1 MPWTKAGNIRGPE
14 GPAVPLDGLTDV
26 NVAGAATGSLLIK
39 MPDGTWQGRPN
50 AISNLN
56 SLTDV
61 TAPANTVAGKLL
73 GTTATGQW
81 APVDAPTTGWGK
93 WSGTQA
99 QYDALATKD
108 PNVLYVITG

>member
-26 NVAGAATGSLLIK
+26 
-39 MPDGTWQGRPN
+39 
-50 AISNLN
+50 
-56 SLTDV
+56 

-81 APVDAPTTGWGK
+81 GPVDAPTTGWGK

-99 QYDALATKD
+99 QYDALPIKD